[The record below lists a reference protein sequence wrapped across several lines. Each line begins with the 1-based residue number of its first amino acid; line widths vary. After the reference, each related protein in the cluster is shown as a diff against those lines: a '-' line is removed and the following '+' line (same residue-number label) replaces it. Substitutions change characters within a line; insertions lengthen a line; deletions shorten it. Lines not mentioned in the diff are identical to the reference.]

1 LISGHTSAHQAL
13 EEALAN
19 YTRQEKALLFSTGYT
34 ANMGVFSALRDELD
48 TSTSSK
54 VFCAPSFISK
64 IYLYYFK
71 LTRMVCC
78 DFSSTG

>member
-34 ANMGVFSALRDELD
+34 VLIPNYSQYILKLKLIIMVGIKIIVQIADIH
-48 TSTSSK
+48 
-54 VFCAPSFISK
+54 FI
-64 IYLYYFK
+64 
-71 LTRMVCC
+71 
-78 DFSSTG
+78 

>member
-1 LISGHTSAHQAL
+1 MISGHTSAHQAL

-48 TSTSSK
+48 WVLQGKLNHTSLIDADNLNSNK
-54 VFCAPSFISK
+54 V
-64 IYLYYFK
+64 L
-71 LTRMVCC
+71 LTK
-78 DFSSTG
+78 